1 MVSFRYVSYVPH
13 VFSECFPLLMIGC
26 PADCRSNP
34 VVVTVVY
41 CSRETDADEE
51 SSTLSWKDSKVVR
64 RALKQKVDTQET
76 VHQVLQSRTDS
87 KRRDEDFCR

>member
-1 MVSFRYVSYVPH
+1 
-13 VFSECFPLLMIGC
+13 MIGC